1 MASAH
6 DLYKLSPSEIDEP
19 VNNFLSLPGNY
30 KDSVYTMRILYP
42 DYKPLK
48 RKAARKYRKKMA
60 EENLSLP
67 ETPAISYDVFV
78 DRKKATMR
86 ASFNPIVERNSKLYK
101 LTDFDPF
108 WISVPKENETGTVQ
122 NGARGATRASSLT
135 TASSVYATSSR
146 LASGKW
152 AKIRVSETGICR
164 LSQDVINAAGFSD
177 ISKVKIYG
185 FGGAL
190 VPELLTQDWI
200 ASHDD
205 LPEVAVCPKDGQLYF
220 YAYGP
225 VSYDSNTITSRTRNP
240 YSDYGYYLI
249 TQNDDVRKECS
260 EQDLLNTAATS
271 AVAYHDLYEKD
282 EFAWHEMGRELV
294 ESEDVQS
301 SKTVTLSIPDN
312 PGNVTVTAV
321 LTASAQARY
330 SVTTEDGSKSG
341 VIKTSNDEQV
351 AMFETA
357 TFQCGGSGSLPVTV
371 KCVSGGPIKIDYILA
386 TFDNAKVYSALST
399 AYPAAEY
406 VGAVA
411 NQNHHADDVV
421 DFVIIIPTSILCSG
435 ERSESRTTL

>member
-1 MASAH
+1 MASAQ

-19 VNNFLSLPGNY
+19 VNNFLSLPDNY

-48 RKAARKYRKKMA
+48 RKAARKYRRKMA
-60 EENLSLP
+60 AENISLP

-101 LTDFDPF
+101 VTDFDPF
-108 WISVPKENETGTVQ
+108 WVSKPKETEADVEQ
-122 NGARGATRASSLT
+122 NAARGVTRASSLT

-146 LASGKW
+146 LATGSW

-164 LSQDVINAAGFSD
+164 LSPDVISAAGFSD

-190 VPELLTQDWI
+190 VPEQLTQDWI

-225 VSYDSNTITSRTRNP
+225 VSYDSNSITSRTRNP
-240 YSDYGYYLI
+240 YSDYGYYFI
-249 TQNDDVRKECS
+249 TQNDEARKECS
-260 EQDLLNTAATS
+260 EQDLLNTAAAS
-271 AVAYHDLYEKD
+271 PAAYHDLYEKD

-294 ESEDVQS
+294 GAEDVLG
-301 SKTVTLSIPDN
+301 SKTVTLSIPGN
-312 PGNVTVTAV
+312 PGTVTVTAV
-321 LTASAQARY
+321 LTASKQTNY
-330 SVTTEDGSKSG
+330 TVTTEDGGKSG
-341 VIKTSNDEQV
+341 VIKTYTDEQV

-357 TFQCGGSGSLPVTV
+357 TFQCNGSGSLPVTID
-371 KCVSGGPIKIDYILA
+371 CLSGGPIKIDYVLA
-386 TFDNAKVYSALST
+386 TFDNPKAYSALST

-411 NQNHHADDVV
+411 NQNHHADGVV
-421 DFVIIIPTSILCSG
+421 DLVIII
-435 ERSESRTTL
+435 